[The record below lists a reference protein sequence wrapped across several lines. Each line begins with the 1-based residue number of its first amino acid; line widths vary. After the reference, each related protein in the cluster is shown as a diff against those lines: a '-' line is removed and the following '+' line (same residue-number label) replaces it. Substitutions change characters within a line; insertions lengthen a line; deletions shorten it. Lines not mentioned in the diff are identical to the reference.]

1 MDYSI
6 LKQQAESKIL
16 FIRDKEVMIDADLAE
31 MYGVPTGELNRRIKK
46 NPQRFPN
53 DLYVF
58 ELTNEEKNQV
68 IAQYQHLEKLKF
80 SAHNPKVFT
89 EYGVIMA
96 STILDSDVAI
106 QVCHIIV
113 DTFIQLRKSQ
123 KTVEELK
130 SEVEHLRNTIDE
142 QAQQYASHFQV
153 VFREIQKLKEQ
164 VEIKNDSQTVGF
176 VLKDKNEIISNESH
190 TEYQ

>member
-31 MYGVPTGELNRRIKK
+31 MYGVPTGELNRRIRK

-53 DLYVF
+53 DLYSF
-58 ELTNEEKNQV
+58 ELTNEEKSDV
-68 IAQYQHLEKLKF
+68 ISKYQHLDKLKF

-96 STILDSDVAI
+96 STILDSDIAI

-113 DTFIQLRKSQ
+113 DTFIQLRKNQ
-123 KTVEELK
+123 KNVDELK
-130 SEVEHLRNTIDE
+130 AEIEHLRTTIDE
-142 QAQQYASHFQV
+142 QAQQYATHFQV

-164 VEIKNDSQTVGF
+164 VEIKSEAQSVGF
-176 VLKDKNEIISNESH
+176 VLTDKNT
-190 TEYQ
+190 TEQN

>member
-31 MYGVPTGELNRRIKK
+31 MYGVLTGELNRRIKK

-58 ELTNEEKNQV
+58 ELTNEEKNDV
-68 IAQYQHLEKLKF
+68 INKYQHLEKLKF
-80 SAHNPKVFT
+80 SSHNPKVFT

-96 STILDSDVAI
+96 STILDSDAAI

-130 SEVEHLRNTIDE
+130 EEVAHLRNTIDE
-142 QAQQYASHFQV
+142 QAQQYATHFQV

-164 VEIKNDSQTVGF
+164 VETKIDTQAVGF
-176 VLKDKNEIISNESH
+176 VLQEKNNE
-190 TEYQ
+190 EE

>member
-53 DLYVF
+53 DLYLF
-58 ELTNEEKNQV
+58 ELTSEEKNDV
-68 IAQYQHLEKLKF
+68 INKYQHLEKLKF

-96 STILDSDVAI
+96 STILDSDIAI

-123 KTVEELK
+123 KTIDELK
-130 SEVEHLRNTIDE
+130 SEVEHLRNMIDE
-142 QAQQYASHFQV
+142 QAQQYATHFQV
-153 VFREIQKLKEQ
+153 VFREIQKLKDQ
-164 VEIKNDSQTVGF
+164 VEIKNENQTVGF
-176 VLKDKNEIISNESH
+176 VLQEKNDIEL
-190 TEYQ
+190 